1 MSRRT
6 WADGF
11 DDSTGGQE
19 LAVRRDALQSLRG
32 PEGGY
37 ARSHRGLASFWR
49 TIAEEIRARP
59 TSPDILPLLTQL
71 DDWLVGGPPCGMVVS
86 ASPAA
91 RTALLARWASS
102 IVERKA
108 AEVIFVPVSPCL
120 GTAVERDMLKL
131 FFGLFK
137 GSATA
142 MFSRPRS
149 PGELAAAIRLAIG
162 GVGWVSSVPDD
173 ENPQLLV
180 ILDGLER
187 AADGW
192 PDPRI
197 PLLRDPGEGAHI
209 VVSVDAEEHA
219 PSGVPW
225 RDRLAWVAEE
235 TTLIS
240 CSAARPAPDE
250 PAGAR
255 SALESLGE
263 EGALAVR
270 ALEALAASLAPVS
283 RDDLVRAVGVDPA
296 ELEALERAPDPARRL
311 VVTDD
316 GGAYRFRDDAGRAR
330 WAASD
335 RVAAIEDA
343 IVERGLSTLRACKA
357 ASEPHVAWP
366 PYLVEYLGAHMT
378 RRGAG
383 VTDCMA
389 LVSPTWLRAWMDRPG
404 CLVGFL
410 ADVQRARCA
419 ATDVLLQACR
429 SGTESDSGA
438 SAERAARVCDVVW
451 CAFVDGALCAKEGS
465 HEEERDP
472 AEPYTEPTVDLA
484 RPTGAAR
491 ERAEAL
497 VTFASLLTS
506 SDQQLV
512 QRWATD
518 ACAGLDQILPR
529 PIPCV
534 ATDPSAADPERTRRI
549 RAGATYDEVDAYLS
563 RDMVIR
569 PTDLS
574 PDEAWRLAESR
585 EGESR
590 MVSFAGI
597 LPDLPED
604 MREGAVREVMSAY
617 WAHGDRLA
625 LRVLSAC
632 APWMSLADAARV
644 LCSELGND
652 WTGDLP
658 GMLVGFG
665 SLTELSPLLQRL
677 GGTAAIVGV
686 ARAIAEV
693 GQWLP

>member
-1 MSRRT
+1 MNGPSEQQ
-6 WADGF
+6 A
-11 DDSTGGQE
+11 
-19 LAVRRDALQSLRG
+19 ALSSVRG
-32 PEGGY
+32 PEGGL
-37 ARSHRGLASFWR
+37 ARSHGGLAAFWR
-49 TIAEEIRARP
+49 SVAEDVHLDPAPQETRA
-59 TSPDILPLLTQL
+59 LLAAL
-71 DDWLVGGPPCGMVVS
+71 DAWFTGGPACALVAGADPS
-86 ASPAA
+86 FRS
-91 RTALLARWASS
+91 ALLARWALS
-102 IVERKA
+102 VAERRA
-108 AEVIFVPVSPCL
+108 AEVIFVPVSARF

-137 GSATA
+137 GSATV

-149 PGELAAAIRLAIG
+149 PGELMAAIRLALG

-180 ILDGLER
+180 VLDGIER

-192 PDPRI
+192 PEPRT

-219 PSGVPW
+219 PGGVPW

-235 TTLIS
+235 ITLIS
-240 CSAARPAPDE
+240 CSAARPSPDE
-250 PAGAR
+250 PARAR
-255 SALESLGE
+255 RALASLGE
-263 EGALAVR
+263 EGALAAR
-270 ALEALAASLAPVS
+270 AFDALAASLAPVS
-283 RDDLVRAVGVDPA
+283 RDDLVRAVGVAPA
-296 ELEALERAPDPARRL
+296 ELEAFERAPDLARRL

-316 GGAYRFRDDAGRAR
+316 GGAYRFRDDAGRAG
-330 WAASD
+330 WSASD

-343 IVERGLSTLRACKA
+343 IVARGLSALRVCKA

-366 PYLVEYLGAHMT
+366 PYLVEYLGAHMM

-383 VTDCMA
+383 VTDRME
-389 LVSPTWLRAWMDRPG
+389 LVSPAWLRAWMDRPG
-404 CLVGFL
+404 GLVGFL
-410 ADVQRARCA
+410 ADVQGARRA
-419 ATDVLLQACR
+419 ATDALLQACR
-429 SGTESDSGA
+429 FGTESDPGTRA
-438 SAERAARVCDVVW
+438 DRAARVCDVVW
-451 CAFVDGALCAKEGS
+451 CALVDGALCAKEGS
-465 HEEERDP
+465 HDEERDP
-472 AEPYTEPTVDLA
+472 AEPYTEPTVDLT

-497 VTFASLLTS
+497 VTFASLLTGS
-506 SDQQLV
+506 EQQLV
-512 QRWATD
+512 RGWATD
-518 ACAGLDQILPR
+518 ACAGLDEIVPR
-529 PIPCV
+529 PIPYV
-534 ATDPSAADPERTRRI
+534 ATDPSSADPERTRRI
-549 RAGATYDEVDAYLS
+549 RAGATYDEVDGYLS

-604 MREGAVREVMSAY
+604 MREKAVREVMSAY

-632 APWMSLADAARV
+632 APWMALPDAAMV
-644 LCSELGND
+644 MCNELGND

-665 SLTELSPLLQRL
+665 SLTELSPLLLRL
-677 GGTAAIVGV
+677 GGAAAIVGV